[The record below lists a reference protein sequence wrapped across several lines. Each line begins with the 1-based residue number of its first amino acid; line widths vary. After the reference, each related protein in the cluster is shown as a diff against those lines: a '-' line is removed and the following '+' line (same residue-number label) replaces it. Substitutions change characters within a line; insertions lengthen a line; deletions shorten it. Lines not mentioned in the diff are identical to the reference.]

1 MFLHAGNFDSLKCI
15 ELNAAYGIGNYVPGF
30 YDSNYPSN
38 RSYSEFLIKLEG
50 SVYKQGGIIFTFNR
64 ILKTE
69 KGFGCCECWPP
80 KNYSYRLKGYYG
92 SLSLYLNWKYFGFK
106 YGFSGLKRD
115 RGFCEEDPNLK
126 GIYPS
131 FVFKLGLI
139 NKIYLTVGVH
149 QDIINYPLIMGAK
162 YHFSDYYSQIWIG
175 KANQFIEELDLY
187 FIQIK
192 KLMFSDYT
200 ISIQGHTSS
209 DADLKGIRVGI
220 SYLFQW
226 PG

>member
-1 MFLHAGNFDSLKCI
+1 MNIPKNIKLSGICKGLLPNSARRLSVPLAWQRGMMKYSMQNIFSLFFIIPMFLHAGNFDSLKCI

-69 KGFGCCECWPP
+69 KGFDCCECWPP

-106 YGFSGLKRD
+106 
-115 RGFCEEDPNLK
+115 
-126 GIYPS
+126 
-131 FVFKLGLI
+131 
-139 NKIYLTVGVH
+139 
-149 QDIINYPLIMGAK
+149 
-162 YHFSDYYSQIWIG
+162 
-175 KANQFIEELDLY
+175 
-187 FIQIK
+187 
-192 KLMFSDYT
+192 
-200 ISIQGHTSS
+200 
-209 DADLKGIRVGI
+209 
-220 SYLFQW
+220 
-226 PG
+226 